1 MIGAKEQL
9 QLIPV
14 FMRWL
19 KKTKT
24 EDRVSLQGFKTDI
37 DCIIEAAFEELKEE
51 NYEDR

>member
-1 MIGAKEQL
+1 MIEAKEQV

-24 EDRVSLQGFKTDI
+24 ENRASLQCFKTDI
-37 DCIIEAAFEELKEE
+37 DCIIEAAYKELEEE